1 MPVWKDVPREWSV
14 LSPTTYE
21 GGGAPWV
28 IEIHDATGPVTGA
41 MVTVA
46 LGDSVWEVGSTGDDG
61 NVTNFLN
68 LPVEAEVILTV
79 SKPGYRVCIDTV
91 PHAIVSDIG
100 DEEETNDGL
109 SDGFG
114 NSPNPF
120 NPSTTVRF
128 SLSQPGFVSLT
139 IYDILGRTVRRLIET
154 EYETGTYDVQFDGHD
169 DRGQSLASGIYL
181 ARLSE
186 GGLARTLKMVLLR

>member
-1 MPVWKDVPREWSV
+1 VIA
-14 LSPTTYE
+14 PTTYE

-28 IEIHDATGPVTGA
+28 IEIHDATGPVTSA
-41 MVTVA
+41 LATVA
-46 LGDSVWEVGSTGDDG
+46 IGDSVWGIGATGENG
-61 NVTNFLN
+61 RVVNFLD
-68 LPVEAEVILTV
+68 LPVESEVILTV
-79 SKPGYRVCIDTV
+79 SKPGYRVYIDTV

-100 DEEETNDGL
+100 DEEEGDHGG
-109 SDGFG
+109 SDVFA

-128 SLSQPGFVSLT
+128 SLSQPRSVSLT
-139 IYDILGRTVRRLIET
+139 IYDILGRTVRRLIEA
-154 EYETGTYDVQFDGHD
+154 EYETGTYDVRFDGRD

-186 GGLARTLKMVLLR
+186 GGLPRTLKMVLLR